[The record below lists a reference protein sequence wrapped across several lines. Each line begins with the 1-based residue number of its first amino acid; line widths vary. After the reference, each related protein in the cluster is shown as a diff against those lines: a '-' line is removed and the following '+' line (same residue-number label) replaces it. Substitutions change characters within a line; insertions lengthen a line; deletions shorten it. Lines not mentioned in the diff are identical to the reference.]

1 MKILDFFYPP
11 YCQLCGNTRNLQFEG
26 QLCVA
31 CAADIH
37 INEPAC
43 RICAVPLTTAGI
55 TAGLTAESLADIC
68 MQCIKTPP
76 VYDTSWS
83 PFVYAQ
89 PLEWMIQ
96 QLKFNAKLNYAALLS
111 ALMQANLPRYIYEEA
126 RPDAIIPMPLHNRRL
141 KQRGFNQSQL
151 LIQPIAKALQ
161 LPLDLKS
168 CLRIRDTEHQ
178 TGKSAR
184 HRQQNIKNAF
194 EFINRKNYQHVVI
207 FDDVVTTGSSVS
219 ELSRELKRAGVLR
232 VDVWSLARAEKIN

>member
-1 MKILDFFYPP
+1 MKRILEFFYPP
-11 YCQLCGNTRNLQFEG
+11 HCQLCGITHGLQCKG

-37 INEPAC
+37 LNDHAC
-43 RICAVPLTTAGI
+43 RICAVPLTTAG
-55 TAGLTAESLADIC
+55 LVQKNLSDIC
-68 MQCIKTPP
+68 MQCIKSPP

-111 ALMQANLPRYIYEEA
+111 ALMEARLPRNVYEEL
-126 RPDAIIPMPLHNRRL
+126 RPDVIIPMPLHNRRL

-151 LIQPIAKALQ
+151 LINPIAKALQ
-161 LPLDLKS
+161 IPLDLTS
-168 CLRIRDTEHQ
+168 CLRVRDTEHQ
-178 TGKSAR
+178 TGKNAR
-184 HRQQNIKNAF
+184 HRQQNIKKAF
-194 EFINRKNYQHVVI
+194 KFINKKNYRHVVI
-207 FDDVVTTGSSVS
+207 FDDVVTTGASVS